1 MERQPSAKEEE
12 SQELTRCGQKQ
23 FNFSSFRFDVNIRIN
38 ARIFP
43 TQYLSHIRSL
53 HNSSSS
59 STYDNDD
66 IATQDHKPHPECL
79 PAQNR
84 HIVSASLVV
93 YALSISL
100 HRPPLPRWQ
109 AVPPPADTAGGGG
122 GGDST
127 GGAARTAHPPGGAGG
142 ATPTPRPQSVA
153 VRTPPGL
160 ARSLPCP
167 ASPLSAAPRPC
178 PPHPAA
184 ASRRA
189 PHHIPALPCFSVPSR
204 SSQPVTPHLSS
215 ASPRLSRRSPHRP
228 ASRIPHC
235 PPPPAA
241 RRHIIIRGAPADR
254 PALPVGAADVKPSR
268 ACRRAPPPP
277 PRCRSRRGRHP
288 GHAHPAS
295 SSCAF
300 PLPRGCARHDSSATD
315 SSVVA
320 VAPPPVHSPA
330 CWLYGLVPP
339 VSCPPPLLGESSP
352 IPAEPARTKAAPP
365 SRIAHRPPP
374 PPPPP
379 LSAAPPPR
387 PAQLPLSARLPSPR
401 SSSLPKPAPPS
412 RNPPLSTPPLFVA
425 PRDATPP
432 SAVPRPSPP
441 RLAPLFPALHDRR
454 MLYVTFRLRRGC
466 RRLPLPLDP
475 WRQRQLCLQF
485 LLCTFRSHL
494 RRVDKTRS

>member
-1 MERQPSAKEEE
+1 
-12 SQELTRCGQKQ
+12 
-23 FNFSSFRFDVNIRIN
+23 
-38 ARIFP
+38 
-43 TQYLSHIRSL
+43 LSHIRSL

-142 ATPTPRPQSVA
+142 ATPTPRPQSMA

-160 ARSLPCP
+160 ARSLPRP

-204 SSQPVTPHLSS
+204 SSQPVSPHLSS
-215 ASPRLSRRSPHRP
+215 ASPRLSRRSPHRQ

-235 PPPPAA
+235 PPPLPPPDRP

-268 ACRRAPPPP
+268 ACRRPPPP
-277 PRCRSRRGRHP
+277 AMSLSSR
-288 GHAHPAS
+288 PAS
-295 SSCAF
+295 WACSSRF
-300 PLPRGCARHDSSATD
+300 LFVR
-315 SSVVA
+315 
-320 VAPPPVHSPA
+320 
-330 CWLYGLVPP
+330 L
-339 VSCPPPLLGESSP
+339 SSP
-352 IPAEPARTKAAPP
+352 
-365 SRIAHRPPP
+365 
-374 PPPPP
+374 
-379 LSAAPPPR
+379 
-387 PAQLPLSARLPSPR
+387 
-401 SSSLPKPAPPS
+401 
-412 RNPPLSTPPLFVA
+412 
-425 PRDATPP
+425 
-432 SAVPRPSPP
+432 
-441 RLAPLFPALHDRR
+441 
-454 MLYVTFRLRRGC
+454 
-466 RRLPLPLDP
+466 
-475 WRQRQLCLQF
+475 
-485 LLCTFRSHL
+485 
-494 RRVDKTRS
+494 